1 MRRFKRKGRE
11 EMSGEKQIEI
21 YKVIEGEVVFDVDA
35 QKETIWAT
43 EEQVAKLFDV
53 DRSVINRHFKN
64 IYREGELEEKV
75 TCAKNAQ
82 VRNEGGR
89 MVRREIK
96 QYNLDAIISVGY
108 RVNSRKATDFRI
120 WATKVLHRYVVDGVA
135 VNKQRLEELDVRKL
149 REIEGALGIVKRL
162 VATSEFNESEAKG
175 ILEIIS
181 KYSPSFKALE
191 AYDEGHITFYSS
203 DKKVVKK
210 LDEKECLKIIEELK
224 KKVKGDSYFG
234 KLRGKAFSAAMM
246 AVYQTFN
253 GQDLYKTLAEKAANL
268 LYLIIKDH
276 PFYDG
281 NKRIGALLFVVFLTI
296 NDYHLTENGETKI
309 SDRALTALALLIAES
324 DPEEKAVIVALIC
337 KLIE

>member
-1 MRRFKRKGRE
+1 MGGGVRRFKRKGRE

-21 YKVIEGEVVFDVDA
+21 YKVVEGEVVFDVDA

-175 ILEIIS
+175 ILE
-181 KYSPSFKALE
+181 
-191 AYDEGHITFYSS
+191 
-203 DKKVVKK
+203 
-210 LDEKECLKIIEELK
+210 KI
-224 KKVKGDSYFG
+224 G
-234 KLRGKAFSAAMM
+234 
-246 AVYQTFN
+246 
-253 GQDLYKTLAEKAANL
+253 
-268 LYLIIKDH
+268 
-276 PFYDG
+276 
-281 NKRIGALLFVVFLTI
+281 
-296 NDYHLTENGETKI
+296 
-309 SDRALTALALLIAES
+309 RAH
-324 DPEEKAVIVALIC
+324 V
-337 KLIE
+337 